1 MRHSDYYRRET
12 DSQRGLRKEQ
22 NSMIRTRLLLGSM
35 ALSHS
40 LSALFLPTQSAL
52 FILSSVWSLS
62 YWLPV
67 LLGAFST
74 IMIAAALAEHYGHS
88 YRNAHEFSASMLA
101 AMWTVVWAYS
111 WDGGADY
118 ITFLAPVHIFFIGW
132 AVVSEAQVQRHKIT
146 KPVIFIED

>member
-1 MRHSDYYRRET
+1 MKPDYHSRRET
-12 DSQRGLRKEQ
+12 DSQKYRRKEQ
-22 NSMIRTRLLLGSM
+22 NSMIRTRLLLGSL
-35 ALSHS
+35 ALSHA
-40 LSALFLPTQSAL
+40 LSAVFLPTQSAL

-67 LLGAFST
+67 LLGTFAV

-88 YRNAHEFSASMLA
+88 HRHAHEFSASMLA

-132 AVVSEAQVQRHKIT
+132 SVISEAQVARSKLT
-146 KPVIFIED
+146 RPVIITEE